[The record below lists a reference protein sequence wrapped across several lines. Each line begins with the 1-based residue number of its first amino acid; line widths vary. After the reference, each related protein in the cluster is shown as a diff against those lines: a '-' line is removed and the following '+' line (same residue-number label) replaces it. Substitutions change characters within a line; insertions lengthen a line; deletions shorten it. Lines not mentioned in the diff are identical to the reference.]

1 MNRTLLFISF
11 FFILTLVSCQ
21 PSKNNNGK
29 RQNEVELV
37 AEKQLVFPLDEQTY
51 YLSKSM
57 FQFEE
62 NGKEYLHF
70 ENTRKS
76 LYNIVI
82 FDIENRQIAKQIPL
96 HKTGPNGLP
105 AVFGSRPSPGAQ
117 YILVAQNNISR
128 ISSINDK
135 GEVIRNYN
143 FQTPESQFT
152 SLHLGSYYNTPGFV
166 KDSCLFLK
174 IGIPKPDMKR
184 EDWPKTHMF
193 ASLDL
198 RTGKVKWV
206 PIFYPPIFKE
216 EYENIDGGYGFSY
229 DYNYKENRLICGFF
243 GYDSLMVT
251 DDLKHIRW
259 YNAKSRYLK
268 SMRPKLGNAMAGI
281 NSIIEFCETPK
292 YWHIMYD
299 KYRNVY
305 YRFAEMPYKL
315 APNESPYD
323 EPKGKEF
330 SVIVLNADFEIIGE
344 TRFPGKKY
352 FYKMSFVG
360 KEGLYISEN
369 NLENPQF
376 DENKLVFTCFKIKKA
391 SPNK

>member
-1 MNRTLLFISF
+1 MNRAYLFITALF
-11 FFILTLVSCQ
+11 VLIFMSCQ
-21 PSKNNNGK
+21 SAKKNNTE
-29 RQNEVELV
+29 RQNEIELI

-259 YNAKSRYLK
+259 YNAKSKYLK
-268 SMRPKLGNAMAGI
+268 SMKPKLGNAMAGI
-281 NSIIEFCETPK
+281 NSIIEFCEAPM

-299 KYRNVY
+299 KYRDVY

-315 APNESPYD
+315 ASNESPYD

-330 SVIVLNADFEIIGE
+330 SIIVLNADFEIIGE
-344 TRFPGKKY
+344 TKFPGKKY

-360 KEGLYISEN
+360 REGLYISEN

-376 DENKLVFTCFKIKKA
+376 DENKLVFTCFKIKNA

>member
-268 SMRPKLGNAMAGI
+268 SMKPKLGNAMAGI

-299 KYRNVY
+299 KYRDVY

-330 SVIVLNADFEIIGE
+330 SVIVLNEDFEIIGE
-344 TRFPGKKY
+344 TKFPGKKY

-360 KEGLYISEN
+360 REGLYISEN

-391 SPNK
+391 P

>member
-1 MNRTLLFISF
+1 MNRAYLFITALF
-11 FFILTLVSCQ
+11 VLIFMSCQ
-21 PSKNNNGK
+21 SAKKNNTE
-29 RQNEVELV
+29 RQNEIELI

-268 SMRPKLGNAMAGI
+268 SMKPKLGNAMAGI

-299 KYRNVY
+299 KYRDVY

-323 EPKGKEF
+323 APKGKEF
-330 SVIVLNADFEIIGE
+330 SVIVLNEDFEIIGE
-344 TRFPGKKY
+344 TKFPGKKY

-360 KEGLYISEN
+360 RDGLYISEN

-376 DENKLVFTCFKIKKA
+376 DENKLVFTCFKIKNA

>member
-330 SVIVLNADFEIIGE
+330 SVIVLNKDFEIIGE

-360 KEGLYISEN
+360 REGLYISEN

-391 SPNK
+391 P

>member
-268 SMRPKLGNAMAGI
+268 SMKPKLGNAMAGI

-330 SVIVLNADFEIIGE
+330 SVIVLNEDFEIIGE

>member
-1 MNRTLLFISF
+1 MNRAYLFITALF
-11 FFILTLVSCQ
+11 VLIFMSCQ
-21 PSKNNNGK
+21 SAKKNNTE
-29 RQNEVELV
+29 RQNEIELI

-299 KYRNVY
+299 KYRDVY

-330 SVIVLNADFEIIGE
+330 SVIVLNEDFEIIGE
-344 TRFPGKKY
+344 TKFPGKKY

-360 KEGLYISEN
+360 REGLYISEN

-376 DENKLVFTCFKIKKA
+376 DENKLVLTGFKIKKA
-391 SPNK
+391 P

>member
-76 LYNIVI
+76 LYDIVI

-268 SMRPKLGNAMAGI
+268 SMKPKLGNAMAGI

-330 SVIVLNADFEIIGE
+330 SVIVLNKDFEIIGE

-360 KEGLYISEN
+360 REGLYISEN

>member
-268 SMRPKLGNAMAGI
+268 SMKPKLGNAMAGI

-330 SVIVLNADFEIIGE
+330 SVIVLNKDFEIIGE

>member
-1 MNRTLLFISF
+1 MNRAYLFITALF
-11 FFILTLVSCQ
+11 VLIFMSCQ
-21 PSKNNNGK
+21 SAKKNNTE
-29 RQNEVELV
+29 RQNEIELI

-229 DYNYKENRLICGFF
+229 DYNYKENRLVCGFF

-259 YNAKSRYLK
+259 YNAKSKYLK
-268 SMRPKLGNAMAGI
+268 SMKPKLGNAMAGI
-281 NSIIEFCETPK
+281 NSIIEFCEAPM

-299 KYRNVY
+299 KYRDVY

-315 APNESPYD
+315 ASNESPYD

-330 SVIVLNADFEIIGE
+330 SIIVLNADFEIIGE
-344 TRFPGKKY
+344 TKFPGKKY

-360 KEGLYISEN
+360 REGLYISEN

-376 DENKLVFTCFKIKKA
+376 DENKLVFTCFKIKNA

>member
-1 MNRTLLFISF
+1 MNRAYLFITALF
-11 FFILTLVSCQ
+11 VLIFMSCQ
-21 PSKNNNGK
+21 SAKKNNVE
-29 RQNEVELV
+29 RLNEVELE

-62 NGKEYLHF
+62 NGKESLHF

-76 LYNIVI
+76 LYSIVI

-268 SMRPKLGNAMAGI
+268 SMKPKLGNAMAGI

-299 KYRNVY
+299 KYRDVY

-344 TRFPGKKY
+344 TKFPGKKY

-360 KEGLYISEN
+360 REGLYISEN

-391 SPNK
+391 P

>member
-76 LYNIVI
+76 LYDIVI
-82 FDIENRQIAKQIPL
+82 FDIENQQIAKRIPL

-299 KYRNVY
+299 KYRDVY

-330 SVIVLNADFEIIGE
+330 SVIVLNEDFEIIGE
-344 TRFPGKKY
+344 TKFPGKKY

-360 KEGLYISEN
+360 REGLYISEN

-391 SPNK
+391 P

>member
-76 LYNIVI
+76 LYDIVI

-360 KEGLYISEN
+360 REGLYISEN

-391 SPNK
+391 P

>member
-268 SMRPKLGNAMAGI
+268 SMKPKLGNAMAGI

-330 SVIVLNADFEIIGE
+330 SVIVLNKDFEIIGE

-360 KEGLYISEN
+360 REGLYISEN

-391 SPNK
+391 P

>member
-268 SMRPKLGNAMAGI
+268 SMKPKLGNAMAGI

-360 KEGLYISEN
+360 REGLYISEN

>member
-198 RTGKVKWV
+198 RTGKVKWAT
-206 PIFYPPIFKE
+206 IFYPPIFKE

-360 KEGLYISEN
+360 REGLYISEN

-391 SPNK
+391 P

>member
-268 SMRPKLGNAMAGI
+268 SMKPKLGNAMAGI

>member
-1 MNRTLLFISF
+1 MNRAYLFITALF
-11 FFILTLVSCQ
+11 VLIFMSCQ
-21 PSKNNNGK
+21 SAKKNNTE
-29 RQNEVELV
+29 RQNEIELI

-259 YNAKSRYLK
+259 YNAKSKYLK
-268 SMRPKLGNAMAGI
+268 SMKPKLGNAMAGI
-281 NSIIEFCETPK
+281 NSIIEFCEAPM

-299 KYRNVY
+299 KYRDVY

-330 SVIVLNADFEIIGE
+330 SVIVLNADFEIIGD
-344 TRFPGKKY
+344 TKFPGKKY

-369 NLENPQF
+369 NLANPQF
-376 DENKLVFTCFKIKKA
+376 DENKLVFTCFKIKNV
-391 SPNK
+391 P

>member
-330 SVIVLNADFEIIGE
+330 SVIVLNKDFEIIGE

-360 KEGLYISEN
+360 REGLYISEN

-376 DENKLVFTCFKIKKA
+376 DENKLVFTCFKIKNA

>member
-1 MNRTLLFISF
+1 MNRAYLFIAALF
-11 FFILTLVSCQ
+11 VLIFMSCQ
-21 PSKNNNGK
+21 SAKKNNTE

-96 HKTGPNGLP
+96 HKTGPNWLS

-330 SVIVLNADFEIIGE
+330 SVIVLNKDFEIIGE

-360 KEGLYISEN
+360 REGLYISEN

-391 SPNK
+391 P

>member
-330 SVIVLNADFEIIGE
+330 SVIVLNKDFEIIGE

>member
-1 MNRTLLFISF
+1 MNRAYLFITALF
-11 FFILTLVSCQ
+11 VLIFMSCQ
-21 PSKNNNGK
+21 SAKKNNTE
-29 RQNEVELV
+29 RQNEIELI

-96 HKTGPNGLP
+96 HKTGPNGLS

-330 SVIVLNADFEIIGE
+330 SVIVLNEDFEIIGE
-344 TRFPGKKY
+344 TKFPGKKY

-360 KEGLYISEN
+360 REGLYISEN

-391 SPNK
+391 P

>member
-1 MNRTLLFISF
+1 MNRAYLFITALF
-11 FFILTLVSCQ
+11 VLIFMSCQ
-21 PSKNNNGK
+21 SAKKNNTE

-70 ENTRKS
+70 ENTQKS
-76 LYNIVI
+76 LYDIVI

-229 DYNYKENRLICGFF
+229 DYNYKENRLICCFF

-315 APNESPYD
+315 ASNESPYD

-330 SVIVLNADFEIIGE
+330 SVIVLNKDFEIIGE

-352 FYKMSFVG
+352 FYKKSFVG
-360 KEGLYISEN
+360 REGLYISEN

-376 DENKLVFTCFKIKKA
+376 DENKLVFTCFKIKNA

>member
-268 SMRPKLGNAMAGI
+268 SMKPKLGNAMAGI

-391 SPNK
+391 P

>member
-1 MNRTLLFISF
+1 MNRAYLFITALF
-11 FFILTLVSCQ
+11 VLIFMSCQ
-21 PSKNNNGK
+21 SAKKNNTE

-243 GYDSLMVT
+243 GYDSVLGT

-299 KYRNVY
+299 KYRDVY

-330 SVIVLNADFEIIGE
+330 SVIVLNEDFEIIGE
-344 TRFPGKKY
+344 TKFPGKKY

-360 KEGLYISEN
+360 REGLYISEN

-391 SPNK
+391 P

>member
-1 MNRTLLFISF
+1 
-11 FFILTLVSCQ
+11 
-21 PSKNNNGK
+21 
-29 RQNEVELV
+29 
-37 AEKQLVFPLDEQTY
+37 
-51 YLSKSM
+51 M

-76 LYNIVI
+76 LYDIVI
-82 FDIENRQIAKQIPL
+82 FDIKNQQIAKRIPL

-105 AVFGSRPSPGAQ
+105 AIFGSRPSPGSQ

-128 ISSINDK
+128 ISFINDK

-152 SLHLGSYYNTPGFV
+152 SLHLGSYYNTPSFV

-174 IGIPKPDMKR
+174 IGIPKPNMKR
-184 EDWPKTHMF
+184 EDWPQTHMF

-198 RTGKVKWV
+198 RTGEVKWI

-229 DYNYKENRLICGFF
+229 DYNYKENRLVCGFF

-259 YNAKSRYLK
+259 YNAKSKYLK
-268 SMRPKLGNAMAGI
+268 SMKPKLGNAMAGI
-281 NSIIEFCETPK
+281 NSIIEFCEAPM

-344 TRFPGKKY
+344 TKFPGKKY

-360 KEGLYISEN
+360 REGLYISEN

-376 DENKLVFTCFKIKKA
+376 DENKLVFTIFKIKKA
-391 SPNK
+391 P

>member
-193 ASLDL
+193 ASLNL
-198 RTGKVKWV
+198 KTGKFKWV

-216 EYENIDGGYGFSY
+216 EYDNIAGGYGFSY
-229 DYNYKENRLICGFF
+229 DYNYKENRLVCGFF

-330 SVIVLNADFEIIGE
+330 SVIVLNEDFEIIGE
-344 TRFPGKKY
+344 TKFPGKKY

-360 KEGLYISEN
+360 REGLYISEN

-391 SPNK
+391 P

>member
-70 ENTRKS
+70 ENTQKS
-76 LYNIVI
+76 LYDIVI

-330 SVIVLNADFEIIGE
+330 SVIVLNKDFEIIGE

>member
-268 SMRPKLGNAMAGI
+268 SMKPKLGNAMAGI

-344 TRFPGKKY
+344 TKFPGKKY

-360 KEGLYISEN
+360 REGLYISEN

-391 SPNK
+391 P

>member
-1 MNRTLLFISF
+1 MNRTYLLTTALFVLIF
-11 FFILTLVSCQ
+11 MSCH
-21 PSKNNNGK
+21 SAKKNNTE

-70 ENTRKS
+70 ENTQKS
-76 LYNIVI
+76 LYDIVI
-82 FDIENRQIAKQIPL
+82 FDIENKQIAKRIPL

-105 AVFGSRPSPGAQ
+105 AVFGSRPSPGSQ

-152 SLHLGSYYNTPGFV
+152 SLHLGSYYNTSGFV

-198 RTGKVKWV
+198 KTGKIKWT

-229 DYNYKENRLICGFF
+229 DYNYKESRLVCGFF

-251 DDLKHIRW
+251 DNLKHIRW
-259 YNAKSRYLK
+259 YNAKSKYLK
-268 SMRPKLGNAMAGI
+268 SMKPKLGNAMAGI

-299 KYRNVY
+299 KYRDVY

-330 SVIVLNADFEIIGE
+330 SVIVLNEDFEIIGE
-344 TRFPGKKY
+344 TKFPGKKY

-360 KEGLYISEN
+360 REGLYISEN

-391 SPNK
+391 P